1 MEPQVIAA
9 IISGS
14 IGAFAGISRALGNFN
29 KKLDRKFDR
38 IQRDVDEL
46 KNSVIHDYVLKE
58 DFLREMQGV
67 HSKLDRILDHLLNHN
82 QTLTQLELEAKY
94 IFKTPLPPPDVSQC
108 NCPSTG
114 LAGCPDE
121 TDATA
126 FTD

>member
-29 KKLDRKFDR
+29 KKIDKKFDR
-38 IQRDVDEL
+38 IQREVDEL

-67 HSKLDRILDHLLNHN
+67 HTKLDRILDHLLNHSN
-82 QTLTQLELEAKY
+82 
-94 IFKTPLPPPDVSQC
+94 
-108 NCPSTG
+108 
-114 LAGCPDE
+114 
-121 TDATA
+121 
-126 FTD
+126 